1 MLSDDDK
8 RLALISV
15 VMASRHCS
23 HLPAF
28 SLQVFDLAEKL
39 AEEWGAD
46 LADAVSVVSDSFEGT

>member
-15 VMASRHCS
+15 VMASRQCA